1 MVLAVVRMRLARQLG
16 DLEAVAGQAQQLLAP
31 AGDAA
36 EARLGL
42 GEDLRALAL
51 INLGIAELWTGHFE
65 EADRRLEQGIA
76 LAHRIGRP
84 FLEITG
90 LAHWAQLLSWRS
102 FPLGAQRSREAIEL
116 AGRRRLDRGA
126 RRQHGTWRSA
136 WRWSPRDGSR
146 RGNGRSSRPS
156 GRFGPRSNRRPG

>member
-1 MVLAVVRMRLARQLG
+1 MIAGDAELAARMAGVELARGSLQEAERYLALAARGLDSVPAGRRERSQVVLAVVRMRLARQLG

-65 EADRRLEQGIA
+65 EADRRP
-76 LAHRIGRP
+76 R
-84 FLEITG
+84 
-90 LAHWAQLLSWRS
+90 
-102 FPLGAQRSREAIEL
+102 
-116 AGRRRLDRGA
+116 AG
-126 RRQHGTWRSA
+126 H
-136 WRWSPRDGSR
+136 
-146 RGNGRSSRPS
+146 
-156 GRFGPRSNRRPG
+156 RPGAPDRAALP